1 MELQYLKIGDLCN
14 VSSSKRVFARQYV
27 DEGIPFYRQK
37 EIIDKKNGNPL
48 EEPIYISK
56 SVYNE
61 FKDKSGV
68 PESGDLLITA
78 VGATLGIPY
87 VVGNEKFY
95 FKDGNLIWLN
105 DFNEELNSTFLY
117 YWIDSTFGTQTLW
130 NRTIGS
136 AQPALT
142 IDSIKKLSIP
152 IPSRKIQDKIA
163 STLKTYDKM
172 LENNNNRIRLLEQ
185 MTENLY
191 KEWFVRFRFPGYKDE
206 HFIEDIP
213 SAWSYV
219 QLGDIASFDRGISYS
234 SEEIN
239 CDDGI
244 NLINLKNIQSY
255 GGFRRDGTKQYNG
268 KYKDTQIVTTGDL
281 ILGVTDMTQDRRTVG
296 SVALI
301 PQIEGT
307 SVISADLVKV
317 NLKVPNIFFYCMCRY
332 GFYSKY
338 FSQFANGANV
348 LHLKPNV
355 LLNKKLLL
363 PTSELIES
371 FTEKVQPMIDIVDDL
386 NRQNDILTKQRDMLL
401 PRLMSGKLEV

>member
-48 EEPIYISK
+48 EEPIYISE

-95 FKDGNLIWLN
+95 FKDGNLIWLS
-105 DFNEELNSTFLY
+105 DFKEELNSTFLY

-163 STLKTYDKM
+163 STLKTYDEM
-172 LENNNNRIRLLEQ
+172 LENNNKRIRLLEQ
-185 MTENLY
+185 MAENLY
-191 KEWFVRFRFPGYKDE
+191 KEWFVRFRFPGYGDTEFEEKKPRGWKVGTEDKNHFAPTIFRYDE
-206 HFIEDIP
+206 FGTI
-213 SAWSYV
+213 
-219 QLGDIASFDRGISYS
+219 GSFVRG
-234 SEEIN
+234 
-239 CDDGI
+239 
-244 NLINLKNIQSY
+244 KNITAAQMIEGNIPAISAGLQPSGY
-255 GGFRRDGTKQYNG
+255 HNEANVFGENLTISASGANAGYLQYNLNDIWAADCSYYQDDATIWFVYNTL
-268 KYKDTQIVTTGDL
+268 KYLQPVISNLQCGAAQPHVYPKNINRL
-281 ILGVTDMTQDRRTVG
+281 CI
-296 SVALI
+296 LI
-301 PQIEGT
+301 PTE
-307 SVISADLVKV
+307 
-317 NLKVPNIFFYCMCRY
+317 
-332 GFYSKY
+332 
-338 FSQFANGANV
+338 
-348 LHLKPNV
+348 
-355 LLNKKLLL
+355 
-363 PTSELIES
+363 ELIHKYNDSVKPYYDEI
-371 FTEKVQPMIDIVDDL
+371 KVL
-386 NRQNDILTKQRDMLL
+386 NQHNQLLTQQRDLLL
-401 PRLMSGKLEV
+401 PRLMIGKLEV